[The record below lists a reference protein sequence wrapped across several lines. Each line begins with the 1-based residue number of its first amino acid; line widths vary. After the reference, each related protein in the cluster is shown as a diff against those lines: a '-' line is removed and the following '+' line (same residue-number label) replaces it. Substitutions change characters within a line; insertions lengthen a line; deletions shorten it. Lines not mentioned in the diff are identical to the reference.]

1 MQITTVVWVILAA
14 IFALL
19 VVLFQYYYK
28 TKRRGKLVVLLSFL
42 RFLGVFGVLLLLIN
56 PKITKT
62 TYRLEKTKL
71 VILTDNSASIKN
83 SKSVKNVT
91 DFLKSLTLDAN
102 VKDKFT
108 IDTYSFGDNLNTIKD
123 SLTFAEQSTN
133 IGAALQTTADIY
145 RNTNLAVVLLTDGNQ
160 TLGADYEFLS
170 LNNKT
175 PIYPV
180 VVGDTTSYTDIKIDQ
195 VNKNNFAFL
204 NNKYPVEVNA
214 SYTGKTPVTK
224 LITIKENGKT
234 VFTKNVTFSALE
246 NSKTITANIDA
257 KTIGIKKLK
266 VAIGELTN
274 EKNTKNNTK
283 TVALEVI
290 DEKTTI
296 AIVTSIEHP
305 DLGTLKKAIESN
317 EQRSVTILKPNSN
330 KKLWQNTDVF
340 IFYQPNSSFKN
351 AIDYATNSN
360 KNSFYIT
367 GLQTDWD
374 FLNSVQNTYIFEDGF
389 PAQEVM
395 PMLNSSFSKFD
406 VSEFSTANFPP
417 LQSNVS
423 PVFSQNESLTV
434 LKTTI
439 RGVTIESPLLAVSE
453 FDTTKQVFLFGEDIW
468 KWRMQTY
475 RNDKDFKSFDDFIG
489 KIILYLASSNS
500 KNSFTLDYKQVYLGS
515 SEAVINA
522 SVFDDAF
529 EFDSNATIVLKIN
542 NKEKTIYKEIPMLL
556 NGFNYKADLSSLPA
570 GDYTFTATVTNTNT
584 SKSGTFTILE
594 YDVEQQFTSSNYKKM
609 NRIATNTNT
618 SLFYIDNAKGLKQE
632 LLSKQTLKP
641 TQKSKE
647 NIVSLVEFKFLL
659 GFILLVF
666 AIEWFIRKYNGLT

>member
-1 MQITTVVWVILAA
+1 MQITTVLWVILAA
-14 IFALL
+14 IFSLL
-19 VVLFQYYYK
+19 IVLFQNYYK
-28 TKRRGKLVVLLSFL
+28 TKRRGKLIVLLSFL
-42 RFLGVFGVLLLLIN
+42 RFFGVFGVLLMLIN

-62 TYRLEKTKL
+62 TYTVEKTRL

-83 SKSVKNVT
+83 SKSTQKVT
-91 DFLKSLTLDAN
+91 DFLKNLTNDTEVN
-102 VKDKFT
+102 DKFT
-108 IDTYSFGDNLNTIKD
+108 IDSYTFGYNLNTIKD
-123 SLTFAEQSTN
+123 SVTFTEQNTN
-133 IGAALQTTADIY
+133 IGEALQATSEIY
-145 RNTNLAVVLLTDGNQ
+145 RNTNTAIVLLTDGNQ
-160 TLGADYEFLS
+160 TLGEDYEFLS

-180 VVGDTTSYTDIKIDQ
+180 VVGDTTTYTDIKIDQ

-257 KTIGIKKLK
+257 KTIGVKKLK

-290 DEKTTI
+290 DEKTNI
-296 AIVTSIEHP
+296 AIVSAIEHP

-317 EQRSVTILKPNSN
+317 EQRNVTILAPKSDKN
-330 KKLWQNTDVF
+330 LWQNTDVF

-374 FLNSVQNTYIFEDGF
+374 FLNTVQNTYIFEDGF
-389 PAQEVM
+389 PAQEVF
-395 PMLNSSFSKFD
+395 PTLNSSFSKFD
-406 VSEFSTANFPP
+406 VSEFLTTNFPP

-423 PVFSQNESLTV
+423 PVFPQDESLTI

-453 FDTTKQVFLFGEDIW
+453 FDKTKQAFLFGEDIW
-468 KWRMQTY
+468 KWRMQTF
-475 RNDKDFKSFDDFIG
+475 RNEKDFKSFDEFIG

-515 SEAVINA
+515 REAVINA

-529 EFDSNATIVLKIN
+529 EFNANATVVLKIK
-542 NKEKTIYKEIPMLL
+542 NKEKSIYKEIPMLL
-556 NGFNYKADLSSLPA
+556 NGFTYKADLSSLPA
-570 GDYTFTATVTNTNT
+570 GDYTFTATVLHTKNT
-584 SKSGTFTILE
+584 KSGMFTILN
-594 YDVEQQFTSSNYKKM
+594 YNAEQQFTSSNYKKLQRVA
-609 NRIATNTNT
+609 NSTNTN
-618 SLFYIDNAKGLKQE
+618 LFYVNNVNGLKQD

-641 TQKSKE
+641 TQRSKE

-666 AIEWFIRKYNGLT
+666 IIEWFLRKYNGLT